1 MLTST
6 RETEQSK
13 MNKPT
18 VRDLQEEMNAMNEAR
33 KAIINANSVCSDFP
47 KLKKS
52 FTYRKSV
59 AIKSSDIASL

>member
-1 MLTST
+1 
-6 RETEQSK
+6 
-13 MNKPT
+13 MNKST